1 VVHTVPVGHGG
12 RVVNAEFGGRE
23 LGGPAGIVRR
33 LTPGYFA
40 LVMASGIISVGMRL
54 RGYVTVSVL
63 LLAVCATSF
72 VVLVLLNVWRVVAHR
87 DAVLSDF
94 LDPAR
99 GFGFFTF
106 IAGGNVLGVRLA
118 MDGHRTVALILL
130 LVGLAAWLVLGYV
143 IPWTAVL
150 GHAER
155 PVLSKANGTWFI
167 WVVAGQSVAA
177 SSATL
182 QPSLPALRDALAVV
196 AVFAWSVSL
205 FLYAAVGVMVS
216 ARLLIYELR
225 PTDLTPPYWVAMGA
239 AAITVLAG
247 ARIVEMVD
255 TPMVEATRG
264 MVAGVSVSIW
274 AFGTWLIPVLVAAGW
289 WRHHIHHVP
298 LRYEPSLWS
307 MVFPLGMYAVAAAY
321 LGRADDLPLVGAV
334 GAVGIWVAFAVWSL
348 VLAAMVLTAVR
359 AGVGQVSGYNG
370 RRSDVSTY

>member
-1 VVHTVPVGHGG
+1 MPPIGHGG
-12 RVVNAEFGGRE
+12 RVTTGTDLANGLQRT
-23 LGGPAGIVRR
+23 VRG

-54 RGYVTVSVL
+54 GGHIAVSVL
-63 LLAVCATSF
+63 LLAICAVSF
-72 VVLVLLNVWRVVAHR
+72 VVLVVLNVWRVTAYP

-118 MDGHRTVALILL
+118 MDGHHAMSAGLL
-130 LVGLAAWLVLGYV
+130 AVGLVAWLLLGYV
-143 IPWTAVL
+143 IPWTSVL
-150 GHAER
+150 GRSER
-155 PVLSKANGTWFI
+155 PVLDKANGTWFI

-182 QPSLPALRDALAVV
+182 QPVLPPLRDALAVV

-205 FLYAAVGVMVS
+205 FLYAAVGIMVS

-264 MVAGVSVSIW
+264 LVAGVSVSIW
-274 AFGTWLIPVLVAAGW
+274 AFATWLIPVLVAAGW
-289 WRHHIHHVP
+289 WRHRTHRVP

-307 MVFPLGMYAVAAAY
+307 MVFPMGMYAVAATY
-321 LGRADDLPLVGAV
+321 LSRADDLPLVGIV
-334 GAVGIWVAFAVWSL
+334 GAVGIWGALGVWTV
-348 VLAAMVLTAVR
+348 VLAAMVASATR
-359 AGVGQVSGYNG
+359 AGAGYAE
-370 RRSDVSTY
+370 RRSDVSSY

>member
-1 VVHTVPVGHGG
+1 MV
-12 RVVNAEFGGRE
+12 RE
-23 LGGPAGIVRR
+23 

-54 RGYVTVSVL
+54 HGHVALSVA
-63 LLAVCATSF
+63 LLAVCAASF
-72 VVLVLLNVWRVVAHR
+72 VVLVALNVWRISAHR
-87 DAVLSDF
+87 DAVLADF

-118 MDGHRTVALILL
+118 MDGHHAVAAGLL
-130 LVGLAAWLVLGYV
+130 AVGLVAWLVLGYV
-143 IPWTAVL
+143 IPWTSVL
-150 GHAER
+150 GRTER
-155 PVLSKANGTWFI
+155 PVLTKANGAWFI

-177 SSATL
+177 SAATL
-182 QPSLPALRDALAVV
+182 EPDLPGLRDALAVV

-216 ARLLIYELR
+216 ARLLLYELR

-239 AAITVLAG
+239 SAITVLAG

-264 MVAGVSVSIW
+264 LVAGVSVSIW

-289 WRHHIHHVP
+289 WRHRTHRVP

-307 MVFPLGMYAVAAAY
+307 MVFPLGMYAVAASY
-321 LGRADDLPLVGAV
+321 LSIADDLPLVGRV
-334 GAVGIWVAFAVWSL
+334 GSVGIWVAFAVWVSVL
-348 VLAAMVLTAVR
+348 VAMVLAATR
-359 AGVGQVSGYNG
+359 AGAGYVGDAG

>member
-1 VVHTVPVGHGG
+1 MASGLRG
-12 RVVNAEFGGRE
+12 E
-23 LGGPAGIVRR
+23 VRR

-54 RGYVTVSVL
+54 GGYVAVSVL
-63 LLAVCATSF
+63 LLAVCGTSF

-118 MDGHRTVALILL
+118 MDGHRGTAVVLL
-130 LVGLAAWLVLGYV
+130 TVGLAAWLVLGYV
-143 IPWTAVL
+143 VPWTAVL
-150 GHAER
+150 GRAER

-167 WVVAGQSVAA
+167 WVVAGQSVAT

-182 QPSLPALRDALAVV
+182 QPSLPGLRDALAVT

-205 FLYAAVGVMVS
+205 FLYAAVGTMVS

-239 AAITVLAG
+239 SAITVLAG

-264 MVAGVSVSIW
+264 LVAGVSVAVW

-289 WRHHIHHVP
+289 WRHHTHRVP

-307 MVFPLGMYAVAAAY
+307 MVFPLGMYAVAAAN
-321 LGRADDLPLVGAV
+321 LSRADHLPLVGEV
-334 GAVGIWVAFAVWSL
+334 GAIGIWIAFAVWSL
-348 VLAAMVLTAVR
+348 VLVAMLLAAVR
-359 AGVGQVSGYNG
+359 AAAGQVGGDSG